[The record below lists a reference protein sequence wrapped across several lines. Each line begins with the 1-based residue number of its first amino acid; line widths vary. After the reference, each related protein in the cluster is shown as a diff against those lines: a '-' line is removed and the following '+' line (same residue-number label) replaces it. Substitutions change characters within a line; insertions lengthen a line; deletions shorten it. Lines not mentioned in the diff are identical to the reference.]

1 MLRVLAT
8 AAVAFTAIHTSPP
21 LPAIDSRGV
30 EAAAADI
37 RALMAEAATAPPLT
51 CLLAARS
58 IGNGGWWRGDV
69 PVHPLAIDDA
79 ALTWEHNRTLA
90 DADVAFLLAELQRGG
105 GCTRELAIRL
115 LANDGGETVRLGL
128 HRLLRDDD
136 PGLVAVAA
144 LGAGLLHE
152 RASVEPL
159 LAATGNPSAIARVN
173 VTWALGW
180 IGDSRAYPALERA
193 LGDGDARVRTAAAGA
208 LGRIDTTAAVAALI
222 ERLGRDDVAVVRR
235 AAAWALGQ
243 LDATDALGALGRA
256 LARDGDAAV
265 REMSAWAIGNIDRP
279 GADPALL
286 EAARRDASRDV
297 REMAVWALGVR
308 DDRSHAEALG
318 AIIAGE
324 RDARVRATAA
334 WALGVIDPAT
344 APRGLI
350 DAVRDADEDVRQ
362 RAAWALSEIGDS
374 SALPAIREALARD
387 NNDRTQR
394 ALLRALIRS
403 GEGEERLVQMFD
415 SPDARVR
422 EMVAR
427 SLAGKSRIDPWPWP
441 QPRPRPFP

>member
-8 AAVAFTAIHTSPP
+8 AIVAFTAVHTSPRTP
-21 LPAIDSRGV
+21 SITSLPRV
-30 EAAAADI
+30 AAADI

-69 PVHPLAIDDA
+69 PIHPLAVDDA
-79 ALTWEHNRTLA
+79 ALTWEHGRTMA
-90 DADVAFLLAELQRGG
+90 EADVTFLLDELERGS

-115 LANDGGETVRLGL
+115 LANDGGESVRAGL
-128 HRLLRDDD
+128 HRLLRSDD
-136 PGLVAVAA
+136 PDLVAVAA
-144 LGAGLLHE
+144 LGAGLVHE
-152 RASVEPL
+152 RSSIEPL
-159 LAATGNPSAIARVN
+159 LAATSNPSPIARVN

-180 IGDSRAYPALERA
+180 IGDSRAYVALERA

-208 LGRIDTTAAVAALI
+208 LGRIDTTAAVTALI
-222 ERLGRDDVAVVRR
+222 DRLGRDDVAAVRR

-243 LDATDALGALGRA
+243 RDATDAVGALGQA
-256 LARDGDAAV
+256 LRRDADAEV
-265 REMSAWAIGNIDRP
+265 REMSAWAIGSIDRP
-279 GADPALL
+279 GADAALL
-286 EAARRDASRDV
+286 EAARGDAERDV

-308 DDRSHAEALG
+308 DDKSHAEALG

-324 RDARVRATAA
+324 RDAKVRATAA
-334 WALGVIDPAT
+334 WALGVIGPAT

-350 DAVRDADEDVRQ
+350 DAVRDGDEDVRQ

-374 SALPAIREALARD
+374 TALPAIRTALTRD

-403 GEGEERLVQMFD
+403 GESEDRLVLMFD

-422 EMVAR
+422 ETVAR
-427 SLAGKSRIDPWPWP
+427 SLAGTSRIDVWPWP